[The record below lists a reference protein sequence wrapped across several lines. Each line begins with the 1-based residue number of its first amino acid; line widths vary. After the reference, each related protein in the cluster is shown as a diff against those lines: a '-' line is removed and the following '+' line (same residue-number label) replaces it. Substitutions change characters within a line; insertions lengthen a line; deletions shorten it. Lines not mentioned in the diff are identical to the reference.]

1 VTLTVQTITPA
12 SFAPFGAV
20 IAWTPELEESGRGFH
35 VVMRSEAPT
44 GWRLAV
50 SKVTARTLDHLA
62 YHPDTAEMFAPAGGC
77 AVLLVAPPG
86 DLDESAIT
94 AFCLDCAVSVGPG
107 VWHGLVALS
116 AHATVVIAENLDV
129 EGVSASLSRPIG
141 AELA

>member
-1 VTLTVQTITPA
+1 MTLTIQTITPA
-12 SFAPFGAV
+12 SFAPFGTV
-20 IAWTPELEESGRGFH
+20 ITWTPELEESGRGFH

-50 SKVTARTLDHLA
+50 SKVTARSLDHLA
-62 YHPDTAEMFAPAGGC
+62 YHPDTAEMFAPAEGC
-77 AVLLVAPPG
+77 AVLLVAPAG
-86 DLDESAIT
+86 DLDESAIA
-94 AFCLDCAVSVGPG
+94 AFCLDRAVSVGPG

-129 EGVSASLSRPIG
+129 QGVSESLSRLIG